1 MQILLSELGMWSGM
15 SRQMEIAESFLQP
28 PVTMLRRGGWFGRSA
43 WKRIYPLPNDEGRI
57 LQAKWKEWVLQESWL
72 RLVYKFFE
80 FDRQSSMALLK
91 PPLISYAEMR
101 MPLPCTDALWQAPSA
116 TAWKV
121 TYLST
126 TGATVKQPTLFDCIE
141 DLEYLNDDNGSSAA
155 YLYMLWGMVW
165 EYRQLQTVTC
175 RKHFADSLL
184 LSSRQQELM
193 KLCEDFKNSRHSS
206 RGHELIL
213 VQTLLMHL
221 NAPLDDVQMFAGIAG
236 PEEAKHTYPSI
247 RDWSLTPEARRA
259 IWHASQILSISQ
271 GLPPGKLQNFYA
283 MTNYQAALV
292 LWIYGLLKRTSDENI
307 DQDSSIDMQA
317 IVLNDTQE
325 QEMKRFVKLSRGQP
339 AIRDGSTE
347 TVIPLRDAAQ
357 VIGSVSRFLRS
368 SHGNTGLCPPLV
380 ESLVQLMEVLRSA
393 TK

>member
-126 TGATVKQPTLFDCIE
+126 TGATVKQPTLFDCI
-141 DLEYLNDDNGSSAA
+141 
-155 YLYMLWGMVW
+155 
-165 EYRQLQTVTC
+165 C
-175 RKHFADSLL
+175 I
-184 LSSRQQELM
+184 
-193 KLCEDFKNSRHSS
+193 C
-206 RGHELIL
+206 
-213 VQTLLMHL
+213 
-221 NAPLDDVQMFAGIAG
+221 
-236 PEEAKHTYPSI
+236 
-247 RDWSLTPEARRA
+247 
-259 IWHASQILSISQ
+259 
-271 GLPPGKLQNFYA
+271 
-283 MTNYQAALV
+283 
-292 LWIYGLLKRTSDENI
+292 YG
-307 DQDSSIDMQA
+307 A
-317 IVLNDTQE
+317 WC
-325 QEMKRFVKLSRGQP
+325 
-339 AIRDGSTE
+339 GST
-347 TVIPLRDAAQ
+347 
-357 VIGSVSRFLRS
+357 
-368 SHGNTGLCPPLV
+368 GN
-380 ESLVQLMEVLRSA
+380 SKQ
-393 TK
+393 